1 MEKVRFIMGRR
12 IYCFIK
18 HRAMTYWWSGGIGP
32 RILIFGIGGG
42 GQLHAPA
49 ALLPRKEPPVP
60 IG

>member
-1 MEKVRFIMGRR
+1 
-12 IYCFIK
+12 
-18 HRAMTYWWSGGIGP
+18 MTYWWSGGIGP